1 MYRLGRNDRQI
12 LLLFHPVILSQEK
25 GDRSDQHDRWTV
37 LQGHSVIISLK
48 RNVTAQDEMT
58 ARFSAGLPCNCLYSE
73 ECDRSGWSDREAFL
87 LPGAQK
93 LRPRGE
99 KYVKEL

>member
-12 LLLFHPVILSQEK
+12 LLLLHSVILSQ
-25 GDRSDQHDRWTV
+25 DQHDRWTV
-37 LQGHSVIISLK
+37 LQGHPVVISLK
-48 RNVTAQDEMT
+48 RSVTAQDEMT
-58 ARFSAGLPCNCLYSE
+58 ARFSAGLPCNCLYLE

-87 LPGAQK
+87 LSGAQK